1 MVFMHR
7 YLLLFFVISLSSCG
21 ARKVK
26 APKLLRKPQY
36 QIVQRA
42 FVEQGD
48 TTYVNELQFDP
59 YDSARDIQTAF
70 YNNYGRWDA
79 AYEGKYNPMI
89 KQLIWEN
96 CKLLG
101 TDEEFYIITDGEES
115 MEEYFTAVMVFDKN
129 NKDLLTEENPRRAIL
144 IDSLVMLMRK
154 RGSYEKFY
162 KAR

>member
-1 MVFMHR
+1 MIRLILVV
-7 YLLLFFVISLSSCG
+7 LLAALFSCKATKGDAPSLL
-21 ARKVK
+21 KE
-26 APKLLRKPQY
+26 PQY

-59 YDSARDIQTAF
+59 YDSATDIQTVF
-70 YNNYGRWDA
+70 YNNYGKWDA
-79 AYEGKYNPMI
+79 AYEGKYNPRI
-89 KQLIWEN
+89 QQLIWEN

-129 NKDLLTEENPRRAIL
+129 NKDLLTEKNPQRAVL

-154 RGSYEKFY
+154 RGSTEEFY